1 MNKCGGFPDI
11 NVLPSPTKANMHI
24 SLLRALSEHAT
35 KDLEVAFKPA
45 GSKVCPLAQKSVH
58 RCCYLV
64 IIVKTTATLL
74 ISQSILVSTYVGR
87 LL

>member
-1 MNKCGGFPDI
+1 MNKWGGFPDI
-11 NVLPSPTKANMHI
+11 NVFPSPTKANMHI

-45 GSKVCPLAQKSVH
+45 G
-58 RCCYLV
+58 YLV

-87 LL
+87 FL